1 MKSLII
7 LAPAI
12 ALVTVIIA
20 KYVQPLI
27 DTVIASLFSAL

>member
-1 MKSLII
+1 MKTLVI

-12 ALVTVIIA
+12 ALITVVIV

-27 DTVIASLFSAL
+27 DTVLASLMSAL